1 MISRR
6 LTKTQKAEILE
17 AYREGDNTNVLA
29 EKYHCTPNTI
39 NRTVKTLLSEYEY
52 TLLKKKRSKN
62 SNKKDE
68 LVGNEKVKQK
78 EGDLEQASL
87 LISCNENV
95 KEEDA
100 LLVLQR
106 SQEVKVLKLHK
117 ASIISGES
125 EKSYNL
131 EIIYVAG

>member
-1 MISRR
+1 MRVLLLLIFVISFSAKIIDLDAKDPDLNGIDAK
-6 LTKTQKAEILE
+6 LTQSIISSDQLDVIFQEFFGLE
-17 AYREGDNTNVLA
+17 AKSKVEN
-29 EKYHCTPNTI
+29 ETI
-39 NRTVKTLLSEYEY
+39 
-52 TLLKKKRSKN
+52 
-62 SNKKDE
+62 
-68 LVGNEKVKQK
+68 
-78 EGDLEQASL
+78 
-87 LISCNENV
+87 ISVTFENV

-117 ASIISGES
+117 ASIISGEN

>member
-17 AYREGDNTNVLA
+17 SYREGENTNALA

-62 SNKKDE
+62 SNKKDK
-68 LVGNEKVKQK
+68 LVYNEKVKQK
-78 EGDLEQASL
+78 EEDLEQASL
-87 LISCNENV
+87 LIS
-95 KEEDA
+95 
-100 LLVLQR
+100 
-106 SQEVKVLKLHK
+106 
-117 ASIISGES
+117 
-125 EKSYNL
+125 
-131 EIIYVAG
+131 

>member
-1 MISRR
+1 MRILLFIIFVISFSAKIMELDAKDPNLSEIDTK
-6 LTKTQKAEILE
+6 LTESSISSDQLDTVFQDFFGLE
-17 AYREGDNTNVLA
+17 AKSKVEN
-29 EKYHCTPNTI
+29 ETI
-39 NRTVKTLLSEYEY
+39 
-52 TLLKKKRSKN
+52 
-62 SNKKDE
+62 
-68 LVGNEKVKQK
+68 
-78 EGDLEQASL
+78 
-87 LISCNENV
+87 ISVVFENV
-95 KEEDA
+95 QEEDA

>member
-1 MISRR
+1 MRVLLLLIFIISFS
-6 LTKTQKAEILE
+6 TKILGLDAKDLNLSEIDAKLAESSISSDQLDVIFREFFGLE
-17 AYREGDNTNVLA
+17 AKSKVEN
-29 EKYHCTPNTI
+29 ETI
-39 NRTVKTLLSEYEY
+39 
-52 TLLKKKRSKN
+52 
-62 SNKKDE
+62 
-68 LVGNEKVKQK
+68 
-78 EGDLEQASL
+78 
-87 LISCNENV
+87 ISVTFENV

-117 ASIISGES
+117 ASIISGEN

>member
-1 MISRR
+1 MRILLLIIFVISFSAKIME
-6 LTKTQKAEILE
+6 LDAK
-17 AYREGDNTNVLA
+17 D
-29 EKYHCTPNTI
+29 PN
-39 NRTVKTLLSEYEY
+39 LSEIDAKLTESSISSDQ
-52 TLLKKKRSKN
+52 LDALFQDFFGHEAKSKV
-62 SNKKDE
+62 E
-68 LVGNEKVKQK
+68 NETIIFVVF
-78 EGDLEQASL
+78 
-87 LISCNENV
+87 ENV
-95 KEEDA
+95 QEEDA

>member
-1 MISRR
+1 MRVLLLLVFVISFSAKIMELDAKDPNLSEIDAK
-6 LTKTQKAEILE
+6 LTESPISSDQLDVVFREFFGLE
-17 AYREGDNTNVLA
+17 A
-29 EKYHCTPNTI
+29 
-39 NRTVKTLLSEYEY
+39 
-52 TLLKKKRSKN
+52 RSKVEN
-62 SNKKDE
+62 
-68 LVGNEKVKQK
+68 GTI
-78 EGDLEQASL
+78 
-87 LISCNENV
+87 ISVVFENV
-95 KEEDA
+95 QEEDA